1 MSQNPRGPGGPG
13 WPSNPTN
20 PSPFRPASPFSPTP
34 MSQSPSVRS
43 RGPFTPI
50 HHPISPLT
58 YPGMMHPMS
67 PVPMGMPISPGMS
80 PVFGGVP
87 PSPGLIQ
94 CPRPRWPSPVSTGNA
109 APRPYIPQVINKPNS
124 LKINIFGLEIKLSIA
139 PIIRGNFKKLFLFF

>member
-1 MSQNPRGPGGPG
+1 MSQNPRAPGGPG
-13 WPSNPTN
+13 WPGNPTN

-34 MSQSPSVRS
+34 MSQSPVRS

-67 PVPMGMPISPGMS
+67 PVPIGMS
-80 PVFGGVP
+80 MSPAFGGVGVPTP
-87 PSPGLIQ
+87 PGFIQ

-109 APRPYIPQVINKPNS
+109 APRPYIPQVMYQFS
-124 LKINIFGLEIKLSIA
+124 CS
-139 PIIRGNFKKLFLFF
+139 